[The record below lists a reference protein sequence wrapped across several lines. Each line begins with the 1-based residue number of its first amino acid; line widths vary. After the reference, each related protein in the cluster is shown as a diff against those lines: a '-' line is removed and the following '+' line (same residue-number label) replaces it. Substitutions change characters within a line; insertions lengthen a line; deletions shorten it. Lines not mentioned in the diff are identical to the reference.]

1 MSTIDDRS
9 VIELYFARDERAI
22 RETSDKYGKLC
33 QNIAR
38 NILGNAQ
45 DAEECVNDAYLAAWN
60 SMPENRP
67 TYLGGYMARIIR
79 NISLNRYDRNHAAKR
94 QGVQVA
100 FEELEECLADL
111 QTPAEQYEQGCL
123 KEVLDS
129 FLESLD
135 EQKRVIFL
143 RRYFYT
149 DSIAEI
155 AQRMQMSEGKIKSI
169 LFRLRGQLAAT
180 LKEAGV

>member
-1 MSTIDDRS
+1 MEDKKI
-9 VIELYFARDERAI
+9 VELYWARNEEAI
-22 RETSDKYGKLC
+22 TQTSVKYGGMMHATSKS
-33 QNIAR
+33 IV
-38 NILGNAQ
+38 GSHE

-79 NISLNRYDRNHAAKR
+79 NISLNRYDRNHAVKR

-143 RRYFYT
+143 RRYFFT

-169 LFRLRGQLAAT
+169 LFRLRGQLAET

>member
-1 MSTIDDRS
+1 MEDKKIVDM
-9 VIELYFARDERAI
+9 YWARDEEAI
-22 RETSDKYGKLC
+22 TQTSVKYGSMMHATSKS
-33 QNIAR
+33 IV
-38 NILGNAQ
+38 GSHE

-94 QGVQVA
+94 HGVQVV
-100 FEELEECLADL
+100 FEELEGCLSDWE
-111 QTPAEQYEQGCL
+111 TPEEQYEQGCL

-129 FLESLD
+129 FLASLD

-155 AQRMQMSEGKIKSI
+155 AQRMQVSEGKVKSI
-169 LFRLRGQLAAT
+169 LFRLRGQLAQV

>member
-1 MSTIDDRS
+1 MEDKQIVDMYWARNEEAITQTS
-9 VIELYFARDERAI
+9 V
-22 RETSDKYGKLC
+22 KYGSMMHATSKS
-33 QNIAR
+33 IV
-38 NILGNAQ
+38 GSHE

-67 TYLGGYMARIIR
+67 TYLGGYMAKIIR

-94 QGVQVA
+94 QGVQVV
-100 FEELEECLADL
+100 FEELEGCLSDSV
-111 QTPAEQYEQGCL
+111 TPEEEYEQGCL
-123 KEVLDS
+123 KEVLDN
-129 FLESLD
+129 FLASLD

-155 AQRMQMSEGKIKSI
+155 AQRMQVSEGKVKSI
-169 LFRLRGQLAAT
+169 LFRLRGQLAAV

>member
-1 MSTIDDRS
+1 
-9 VIELYFARDERAI
+9 
-22 RETSDKYGKLC
+22 
-33 QNIAR
+33 
-38 NILGNAQ
+38 
-45 DAEECVNDAYLAAWN
+45 
-60 SMPENRP
+60 
-67 TYLGGYMARIIR
+67 
-79 NISLNRYDRNHAAKR
+79 
-94 QGVQVA
+94 VA

>member
-1 MSTIDDRS
+1 MEDKKI
-9 VIELYFARDERAI
+9 VELYWARNEDAI
-22 RETSDKYGKLC
+22 TQTSVKYGGMMHATSKS
-33 QNIAR
+33 IV
-38 NILGNAQ
+38 GSHE

-94 QGVQVA
+94 QGVQVV
-100 FEELEECLADL
+100 FEELEGCLTDYN
-111 QTPAEQYEQGCL
+111 TPEEEYEQGCL
-123 KEVLDS
+123 KEVLDN

-143 RRYFYT
+143 RMYFYT

>member
-1 MSTIDDRS
+1 MEDKKI
-9 VIELYFARDERAI
+9 VELYWARNEEAI
-22 RETSDKYGKLC
+22 TQTSVKYGGMMHATSKS
-33 QNIAR
+33 IV
-38 NILGNAQ
+38 GSHE

-67 TYLGGYMARIIR
+67 TYLGGYMAKIIR
-79 NISLNRYDRNHAAKR
+79 NISINRYDRNHAAKR

-155 AQRMQMSEGKIKSI
+155 AQRMQMSEGKVKSI
-169 LFRLRGQLAAT
+169 LFRLRGQLAET

>member
-1 MSTIDDRS
+1 MEDKKI
-9 VIELYFARDERAI
+9 VELYWARDEEAI
-22 RETSDKYGKLC
+22 TQTSVKYGGMMHATSKS
-33 QNIAR
+33 IV
-38 NILGNAQ
+38 GSHE

-67 TYLGGYMARIIR
+67 TYLGGYMAKIIR

-94 QGVQVA
+94 QGVQVV
-100 FEELEECLADL
+100 FEELEGCLTDYN
-111 QTPAEQYEQGCL
+111 TPEEEYEQGCL
-123 KEVLDS
+123 KEVLDN

>member
-1 MSTIDDRS
+1 MDDKKI
-9 VIELYFARDERAI
+9 IELFFARDEKAI
-22 RETSDKYGKLC
+22 SETEKKYGKL
-33 QNIAR
+33 AR
-38 NILGNAQ
+38 YVASNILPSRE

-67 TYLGGYMARIIR
+67 TYLGGDMARIIR

-123 KEVLDS
+123 KEVLDN

-149 DSIAEI
+149 DSIAQI
-155 AQRMQMSEGKIKSI
+155 AARMQMSEGKVKSI
-169 LFRLRGQLAAT
+169 LFRLRSQLAAR

>member
-1 MSTIDDRS
+1 MEDKKI
-9 VIELYFARDERAI
+9 VELYWARNEDAI
-22 RETSDKYGKLC
+22 TQTSVKYGGMMHATSKS
-33 QNIAR
+33 IV
-38 NILGNAQ
+38 GSHE

-67 TYLGGYMARIIR
+67 TYLGGYMAKIIR

-94 QGVQVA
+94 QGVQVV
-100 FEELEECLADL
+100 FEELEGCLTDYN
-111 QTPAEQYEQGCL
+111 TPEEEYEQGCL
-123 KEVLDS
+123 KEVLDN

>member
-1 MSTIDDRS
+1 MEDKKI
-9 VIELYFARDERAI
+9 VELYWARNEDAI
-22 RETSDKYGKLC
+22 TQTSVKYGGMMHATSKS
-33 QNIAR
+33 IV
-38 NILGNAQ
+38 GSHE

-94 QGVQVA
+94 QGVQVV
-100 FEELEECLADL
+100 FEELEGCLTDYN
-111 QTPAEQYEQGCL
+111 TPEEEYEQGCL
-123 KEVLDS
+123 KEVLDN

>member
-1 MSTIDDRS
+1 MEDKKI
-9 VIELYFARDERAI
+9 VELYWARNEEAI
-22 RETSDKYGKLC
+22 TQTSVKYGGMMHATSKS
-33 QNIAR
+33 IV
-38 NILGNAQ
+38 GSHE

-67 TYLGGYMARIIR
+67 TYLGGYMAKIIR
-79 NISLNRYDRNHAAKR
+79 NISINRYDHNHAVKR
-94 QGVQVA
+94 QAVQVA

-155 AQRMQMSEGKIKSI
+155 AQRMQMGEGKVKSI
-169 LFRLRGQLAAT
+169 LFRLRGQLAEV

>member
-1 MSTIDDRS
+1 MEDKKIVDM
-9 VIELYFARDERAI
+9 YWARDEEAI
-22 RETSDKYGKLC
+22 TQTSVKYGGMMHATSKS
-33 QNIAR
+33 IV
-38 NILGNAQ
+38 GSHE

-94 QGVQVA
+94 QGVQVV
-100 FEELEECLADL
+100 FEELEGCLTDYN
-111 QTPAEQYEQGCL
+111 TPEEEYEQGCL
-123 KEVLDS
+123 KEVLDN

-169 LFRLRGQLAAT
+169 LFRLRGQLAET

>member
-1 MSTIDDRS
+1 MEDKKIVDM
-9 VIELYFARDERAI
+9 YWARDEEAI
-22 RETSDKYGKLC
+22 TQTSVKYGGMMHATSKS
-33 QNIAR
+33 IV
-38 NILGNAQ
+38 GSHE

-94 QGVQVA
+94 QGVQVV
-100 FEELEECLADL
+100 FEELEGCLTDYC
-111 QTPAEQYEQGCL
+111 TPEEEYEQGCL
-123 KEVLDS
+123 HETLNS

-169 LFRLRGQLAAT
+169 LFRLRGQLAET

>member
-1 MSTIDDRS
+1 MEDKLIVDLYWARNEEAITQTS
-9 VIELYFARDERAI
+9 V
-22 RETSDKYGKLC
+22 KYGGMLHATSKS
-33 QNIAR
+33 IV
-38 NILGNAQ
+38 GSHE

-67 TYLGGYMARIIR
+67 TYLGGYMAKIIR

-94 QGVQVA
+94 HGVHVV
-100 FEELEECLADL
+100 FEELEECLGDY
-111 QTPAEQYEQGCL
+111 QTPEEQYEQGCL
-123 KEVLDS
+123 KELLDD
-129 FLESLD
+129 FLAGLD

-155 AQRMQMSEGKIKSI
+155 ATRMQVSEGKIKSI
-169 LFRLRGQLAAT
+169 LFRLRKQLAVR

>member
-1 MSTIDDRS
+1 MEDKKI
-9 VIELYFARDERAI
+9 VELYWARDEEAI
-22 RETSDKYGKLC
+22 TQTSVKYGGMMHATSKS
-33 QNIAR
+33 IV
-38 NILGNAQ
+38 GSHE

-94 QGVQVA
+94 QGVQVV
-100 FEELEECLADL
+100 FEELEGCLTDYN
-111 QTPAEQYEQGCL
+111 TPEEEYEQGCL
-123 KEVLDS
+123 KEVLDN